1 MKRLLTLLT
10 IGLALSAGVP
20 HAANAAISSH
30 ARQASMPPIVATWF
44 SNLHARVGLRESVY
58 VQVMQGKQNLAGAR
72 LSVTITYAKHALKL
86 KGTTTDKHGM
96 ARASFTVP
104 RQARGATL
112 RALTT
117 VSYRGHQYLGS
128 NQVKVAK

>member
-1 MKRLLTLLT
+1 MKRLLALLT

-20 HAANAAISSH
+20 NAANAAVSS
-30 ARQASMPPIVATWF
+30 QAQRATAPVVVATWF

-72 LSVTITYAKHALKL
+72 LSVTITYGKHALKL
-86 KGTTTDKHGM
+86 NGTTTNKRGM
-96 ARASFTVP
+96 AWASFTVP

-112 RALTT
+112 WALTT
-117 VSYRGHQYLGS
+117 VSYKGHRYSGS
-128 NQVKVAK
+128 NHVKVAK